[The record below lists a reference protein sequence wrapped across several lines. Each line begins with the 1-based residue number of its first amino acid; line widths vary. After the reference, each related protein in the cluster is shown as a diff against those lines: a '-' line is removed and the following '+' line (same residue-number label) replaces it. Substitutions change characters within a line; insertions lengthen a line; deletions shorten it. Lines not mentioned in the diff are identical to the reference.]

1 MKIKI
6 SILYTATL
14 ICFALFLINCSN
26 RISMKQI
33 LRSER
38 EVIIPKQTSSQY
50 AWVTGHLRYRKA
62 GFRMVSSNNH
72 QIPQGKISKE
82 TG

>member
-14 ICFALFLINCSN
+14 ICFALYLINCSN
-26 RISMKQI
+26 RVLMKQI
-33 LRSER
+33 LHSER
-38 EVIIPKQTSSQY
+38 EVIIPKQTTSPY
-50 AWVTGHLRYRKA
+50 AWVTGHLGYRKA
-62 GFRMVSSNNH
+62 DFRMVSSNNH
-72 QIPQGKISKE
+72 QIPQGKLSKE